1 MRNRLFKLGALVGL
15 GVYLYKENT
24 DTFGNLSYLVL
35 PTFRKSVGD
44 DVVSYKWNNRSF
56 AIMHAPVGVISSLY
70 ETYTVPQGVIGP
82 IFHNAK
88 SDCYNM
94 AVVDDVRNEGYVVGF
109 YGMSETEVMLLAKTF
124 KLTRNN

>member
-24 DTFGNLSYLVL
+24 DTFGELSYL
-35 PTFRKSVGD
+35 
-44 DVVSYKWNNRSF
+44 
-56 AIMHAPVGVISSLY
+56 VISSLY

-94 AVVDDVRNEGYVVGF
+94 AIVDDVRNEGYVVGF

-124 KLTRNN
+124 KLNRNN